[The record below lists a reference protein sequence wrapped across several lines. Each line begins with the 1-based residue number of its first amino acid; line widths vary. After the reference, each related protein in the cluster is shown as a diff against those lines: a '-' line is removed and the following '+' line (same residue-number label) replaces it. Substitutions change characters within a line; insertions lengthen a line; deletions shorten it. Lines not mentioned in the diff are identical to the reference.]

1 MYIYHTYI
9 YIYIYNIYN
18 NIIYMYIFISM
29 VTTQCV
35 LNNRHTCALPV
46 TYINE
51 IIIMKMIVHHA
62 VSSLIYNES
71 SYIGLEVWSSSQVFF
86 LHWPQVELM
95 H

>member
-1 MYIYHTYI
+1 MRTAWEKE
-9 YIYIYNIYN
+9 
-18 NIIYMYIFISM
+18 
-29 VTTQCV
+29 
-35 LNNRHTCALPV
+35 L
-46 TYINE
+46 
-51 IIIMKMIVHHA
+51 IIMKMIVHHA

>member
-1 MYIYHTYI
+1 MGLAALFFSGSPPTEEEI
-9 YIYIYNIYN
+9 
-18 NIIYMYIFISM
+18 
-29 VTTQCV
+29 
-35 LNNRHTCALPV
+35 NNRHTCALPV

-62 VSSLIYNES
+62 VSSLMYNES

-86 LHWPQVELM
+86 LHCLQVELI